1 MRWIG
6 DLHADR
12 PFIALVIGH
21 IDELKQAFPII
32 DQPKEIPGILQHL
45 QGKLEYT
52 GKWHGFGMIGIDGL
66 ACSMAIVE
74 DMKVRHR
81 CVFPK

>member
-1 MRWIG
+1 MRWIS

-12 PFIALVIGH
+12 PFVAFVIGH

-45 QGKLEYT
+45 
-52 GKWHGFGMIGIDGL
+52 
-66 ACSMAIVE
+66 
-74 DMKVRHR
+74 
-81 CVFPK
+81 